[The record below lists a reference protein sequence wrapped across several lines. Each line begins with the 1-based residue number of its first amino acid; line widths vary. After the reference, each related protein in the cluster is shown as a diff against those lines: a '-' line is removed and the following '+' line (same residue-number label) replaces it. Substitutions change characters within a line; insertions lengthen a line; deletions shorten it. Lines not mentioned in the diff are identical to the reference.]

1 METLQR
7 KRKTRVGWVY
17 IRRRAAGPPQPKN
30 DKEEAIDDLV
40 RDAAVNFDFSPVFSG
55 DRIQAQKVADDF
67 VAELRA
73 LVAQDESLE
82 APDEEDLER
91 RVEVLWPFWYRAL
104 NKLRDR
110 LRTALGPSARPS
122 LPEKGIGTLK
132 KPEPEPEPE
141 PPPKRIPS
149 RPIGGREKKA
159 LPLGGKSP
167 KAPPVGGTPRKAPR
181 LGGQPKKAKRL
192 GGGR

>member
-17 IRRRAAGPPQPKN
+17 IRKRASGPPQPKN
-30 DKEEAIDDLV
+30 DGEEAIDDLV
-40 RDAAVNFDFSPVFSG
+40 RDAAVNFDFSPVFAG
-55 DRIQAQKVADDF
+55 DPIQAQRVADDF
-67 VAELRA
+67 IAELRA
-73 LVAQDESLE
+73 LIVQDESLE
-82 APDEEDLER
+82 APDEEDLQK
-91 RVEVLWPFWYRAL
+91 RVNVLWPFWYRSI

-122 LPEKGIGTLK
+122 MPEKGIGSLV
-132 KPEPEPEPE
+132 KPEPEAEPAK
-141 PPPKRIPS
+141 PSRIPS
-149 RPIGGREKKA
+149 RPVGGREKKA
-159 LPLGGKSP
+159 LPVGGKQS
-167 KAPPVGGTPRKAPR
+167 KAPRVGGTPRKAQR